1 MSYETLPIMDDQ
13 RTRETLDALAELF
26 LTGPASGRD
35 AQQKR
40 QAAAPTASESN
51 AANHSQQPMRLPPK
65 LRTAQAPRPAMS
77 MDVPPI
83 KPATPASGAS
93 IPPAS
98 MDEPPT
104 LRLTSSDRPRTA
116 THASPGSP
124 GTPGS
129 SRNGNRHRAAAP
141 ALSREAVFLSNVP
154 GFSGPWLTQ
163 YAHQLA
169 RQRGPIG
176 VIHLDD
182 HAIDIDVVSVF
193 NPPMPQDA
201 FEDVPSPD
209 EMMQAVVRLVAAQE
223 EEPDVLAVM
232 HRLSTL
238 PHHPVRHWLVRLST
252 PPSELDVQRAW
263 LFDRWTI
270 ISGADETAVAAAAV
284 LLERLTAE
292 EHNAVDPERLETLQI
307 AVAVVGSDPGLA
319 GEVATRISDLADFI
333 PQGVLPTIAQKQMVP
348 VSREVVGA
356 FADPTKQWPRIAAYL
371 AGTFDVSTLDDPMLT
386 AALPTVSQLAA
397 AAGTVEYEEYVDGD
411 DDVAASAPAQDD
423 ALARGRAMK
432 AALLDEPA
440 DDEAATPPAVER
452 RRPEPIAPSVDLA
465 AEPAKSST
473 MMTSSATMTAAA
485 PPQAAPVTQPAS
497 SIAAAAADEIDL
509 ASFLPAEVRQGMVAL
524 QARCP
529 KHAKTQLALD
539 EHGTVHLLRH
549 HAASQSDDLR
559 AAVVDLIEARLWVR
573 EHIELLRL
581 TQRQCTFNTAA
592 EPVLHLFTDQTKLA
606 TGLANKVGHLVSF
619 HLLQQVHVGNQSTW
633 FSAAMN

>member
-1 MSYETLPIMDDQ
+1 VSYETLPIMDDQ

-40 QAAAPTASESN
+40 QAAASTASESN

-83 KPATPASGAS
+83 KPATPRPNAS

-98 MDEPPT
+98 LDVPPT
-104 LRLTSSDRPRTA
+104 LRLTSSDGPRTA

-124 GTPGS
+124 GT
-129 SRNGNRHRAAAP
+129 SRNGKRHRAAAP

-176 VIHLDD
+176 IIHLDD

-209 EMMQAVVRLVAAQE
+209 EMLQAVVRLVAAQE
-223 EEPDVLAVM
+223 VEPDVLAVM
-232 HRLSTL
+232 HRLATL

-263 LFDRWTI
+263 QFERWTI

-292 EHNAVDPERLETLQI
+292 EHNAVDPDRLEMLQI

-356 FADPTKQWPRIAAYL
+356 FADPQKQWPRIAAYL

-397 AAGTVEYEEYVDGD
+397 AGATVEYEEYVDGD
-411 DDVAASAPAQDD
+411 DDDAASTPAPDD
-423 ALARGRAMK
+423 ALARGLAMK

-440 DDEAATPPAVER
+440 NDEAATPPAVER
-452 RRPEPIAPSVDLA
+452 RHPEPSMPSVDLA

-473 MMTSSATMTAAA
+473 MMTGSAPLTAPA
-485 PPQAAPVTQPAS
+485 PPQVAPAGRVAVAT
-497 SIAAAAADEIDL
+497 ADELDL
-509 ASFLPAEVRQGMVAL
+509 ASYLPADVKQGMVAL

-581 TQRQCTFNTAA
+581 TQRQCTFDTAA

-606 TGLANKVGHLVSF
+606 AGLANKVGHLVSL